1 MGDWCRGLAVF
12 AKMCGRKLRKQTTTR
27 CVQYASHVHTN
38 VTGQS
43 QRQKRGRINHPWN
56 LSEIYTVSQVF
67 SVWSF
72 DDEIQTHFDDTS
84 LLHHFA

>member
-1 MGDWCRGLAVF
+1 MGGRCRGLAGS
-12 AKMCGRKLRKQTTTR
+12 AKMSGRKLRK
-27 CVQYASHVHTN
+27 TN
-38 VTGQS
+38 HDKMRTICFPFSYQCYWPNS
-43 QRQKRGRINHPWN
+43 AAETGRINCPWT
-56 LSEIYTVSQVF
+56 LSEIYTVSQAF